1 MVRRA
6 YLRVGGNRNEW
17 KAGMVAVPVPARG
30 FEPWN
35 EARARALVAPFEKL
49 PKPVVERH
57 HAVLDAFGHV
67 PEPAVAVVAD
77 VMNLSRAE
85 VHGVVSFYDWFRTEP
100 PGKRVLRV
108 CRAEACQSM
117 GAEALLAH
125 AKEKLGIALHE
136 TRADGAVS
144 LEPVFCLGL
153 CGCAP
158 AVMVDDRVYGRVSP
172 SRFDALAEREGIA

>member
-1 MVRRA
+1 M
-6 YLRVGGNRNEW
+6 
-17 KAGMVAVPVPARG
+17 VPVPVSSNG
-30 FEPWN
+30 HEPWS
-35 EARARALVAPFEKL
+35 EARARALLAPFEKVPGGLL
-49 PKPVVERH
+49 PAL

-67 PEPAVAVVAD
+67 PEVAIAVVAD

-85 VHGVVSFYDWFRTEP
+85 VHGVIGFYDWFRTEP
-100 PGKRVLRV
+100 AGRRVVRV

-117 GAEALLAH
+117 GAEALLVH
-125 AKEKLGIALHE
+125 AQHTLGVGMHA

-158 AVMVDDRVYGRVSP
+158 AVMVDDRVYGRVTP
-172 SRFDALAEREGIA
+172 ERLDAIAVSEGIA

>member
-1 MVRRA
+1 MA
-6 YLRVGGNRNEW
+6 
-17 KAGMVAVPVPARG
+17 PVTDSADGR
-30 FEPWN
+30 EPWSDT
-35 EARARALVAPFEKL
+35 RARALLGAYTRVPGGLL
-49 PKPVVERH
+49 PAL
-57 HAVLDAFGHV
+57 HALLDTFGHV
-67 PEPAVAVVAD
+67 PEAAVAVVAD

-85 VHGVVSFYDWFRTEP
+85 VHGVISFYDWFRTNP
-100 PGKRVLRV
+100 PGRRVVRV

-125 AKEKLGIALHE
+125 ASQALGVAVHE

-158 AVMVDDRVYGRVSP
+158 AVMVDDRVYGRVTP
-172 SRFDALAEREGIA
+172 ERLDALAASEGIA

>member
-1 MVRRA
+1 M
-6 YLRVGGNRNEW
+6 
-17 KAGMVAVPVPARG
+17 VPVPDPTHG
-30 FEPWN
+30 PEPWN
-35 EARARALVAPFEKL
+35 EARARALLAPFEKVPGGLL
-49 PKPVVERH
+49 PAL
-57 HAVLDAFGHV
+57 HALLDAFGHV
-67 PEPAVAVVAD
+67 PGQAVAVVAD

-85 VHGVVSFYDWFRTEP
+85 VHGVIGFYDWFRTEP
-100 PGKRVLRV
+100 AGRRVLRV

-125 AKEKLGIALHE
+125 AQRALGVGLHE

-158 AVMVDDRVYGRVSP
+158 AVMVDDRVYGRVTP
-172 SRFDALAEREGIA
+172 ERLEALAASEGIA